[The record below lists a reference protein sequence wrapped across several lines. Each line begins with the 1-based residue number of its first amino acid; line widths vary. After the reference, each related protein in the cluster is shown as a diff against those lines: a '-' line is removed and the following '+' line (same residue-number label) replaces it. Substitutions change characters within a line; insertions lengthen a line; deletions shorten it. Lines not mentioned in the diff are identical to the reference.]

1 MYVNSLKRGIS
12 LMGSSYYRPLE
23 IHLIRSILS
32 IILLAL
38 TMAWSLGEGLSTQ
51 TVLHVPKQ
59 YPTIQAAIDAAPQGA
74 TILVEGAY
82 KVYYENLTIKKSLR
96 LQAEDKPVVIRGQKR
111 DTPTITIT
119 SDVPIQVVLEYFQV
133 FQDANQFCISI
144 GGKAQVLLKN
154 QHVYAGY
161 EAHGGIWIGGL
172 AHLTLQDAVLSS
184 SLLSDG
190 LFLDSS
196 ATADIINTRISG
208 TGASGIFLKGTAKAN
223 LLGST
228 ISGYG
233 VGIRLMGSA
242 QVVVKDSVIGGND
255 WGIQIL
261 ELREGYLPTAILEN
275 SQVSGNE
282 IGIEVTSLSRG
293 HLKLVTS
300 QVSSNRRSGI
310 YLGGEG
316 TAELQH
322 SLVLGN
328 GTDPGCKSRPAP
340 PFECIWSGIVVF
352 EKARLKLASTEIR
365 GNAYW
370 GLTANLQQC
379 GFVSNSFGGEVI
391 LEDDKNIVEG
401 NNISGK
407 LNGMGNPGN
416 HPFKNLPDGQVCLP

>member
-1 MYVNSLKRGIS
+1 MVNSSRYKHCTIQLTIGIFFM
-12 LMGSSYYRPLE
+12 LM
-23 IHLIRSILS
+23 
-32 IILLAL
+32 LLMITCAPK
-38 TMAWSLGEGLSTQ
+38 GGLSVQ
-51 TVLHVPKQ
+51 AVLRVPQ
-59 YPTIQAAIDAAPQGA
+59 YYPTIQAAIDAAPQGA

-96 LQAEDKPVVIRGQKR
+96 LQAEDKPVVIRGQKG

-119 SDVPIQVVLEYFQV
+119 SDVPIQVALEYFQV

-154 QHVYAGY
+154 QHVYG
-161 EAHGGIWIGGL
+161 GGIWIGGL

-255 WGIQIL
+255 WGIKIL

-379 GFVSNSFGGEVI
+379 GFVSNSFEGEVTF
-391 LEDDKNIVEG
+391 EDDKNIIEG
-401 NNISGK
+401 NNRSGK

>member
-1 MYVNSLKRGIS
+1 MVNSSRYKHCTIQLTIGIFFM
-12 LMGSSYYRPLE
+12 LM
-23 IHLIRSILS
+23 
-32 IILLAL
+32 LLMITCAPK
-38 TMAWSLGEGLSTQ
+38 GGLSVQ
-51 TVLHVPKQ
+51 AVLRVPQ
-59 YPTIQAAIDAAPQGA
+59 YYPTIQAAIDAAPQGA

-96 LQAEDKPVVIRGQKR
+96 LQAEDKPVVIRGQKG

-119 SDVPIQVVLEYFQV
+119 SDVPIQVALEYFQV

-154 QHVYAGY
+154 QHVYG
-161 EAHGGIWIGGL
+161 GGIWIGGL

-255 WGIQIL
+255 WGIKIL

-379 GFVSNSFGGEVI
+379 GFVSNSF
-391 LEDDKNIVEG
+391 EG
-401 NNISGK
+401 
-407 LNGMGNPGN
+407 
-416 HPFKNLPDGQVCLP
+416 

>member
-1 MYVNSLKRGIS
+1 MVNSSRYKHCTIQLTIGIFFM
-12 LMGSSYYRPLE
+12 LM
-23 IHLIRSILS
+23 
-32 IILLAL
+32 LLMITCAPK
-38 TMAWSLGEGLSTQ
+38 GGLSVQ
-51 TVLHVPKQ
+51 AVLRVPQ
-59 YPTIQAAIDAAPQGA
+59 YYPTIQAAIDAAPQGA

-96 LQAEDKPVVIRGQKR
+96 LQAEDKPVVIRGQKG

-119 SDVPIQVVLEYFQV
+119 SDVPIQVALEYFQV

-154 QHVYAGY
+154 QHVYG
-161 EAHGGIWIGGL
+161 GGIWIGGL

-255 WGIQIL
+255 WGIKIL

-391 LEDDKNIVEG
+391 LEDDKNIIEG
-401 NNISGK
+401 NNRSGK